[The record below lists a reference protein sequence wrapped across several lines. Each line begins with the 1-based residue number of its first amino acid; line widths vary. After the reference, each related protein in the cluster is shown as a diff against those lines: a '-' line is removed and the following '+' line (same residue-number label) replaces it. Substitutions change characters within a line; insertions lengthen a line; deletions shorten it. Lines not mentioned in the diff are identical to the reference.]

1 MSGLT
6 DARMKLEGKKAFIT
20 GASRGIGRA
29 IALAFAKEGCA
40 LALGARSMDAL
51 TKLAKEIGA
60 EGGTAHPV
68 SIDVSEASSIDDA
81 KAAVD
86 KALGNV
92 HIVVNNAGIAQ
103 SVKVLD
109 MDDDHW
115 QSHLDIN
122 LTGTFRV
129 TRAFLPGVL
138 AEGWGRIINI
148 ASTAG
153 KVGFQY
159 TAAYCA
165 SKHGVI
171 GLTRALAL
179 EMATHNV
186 TVNAICPGFVNTE
199 MTSQAAKNIAAKTGG
214 SEEDAIAWLKKL
226 SPQNRFVEPEEI
238 AAVAVT
244 LASEEARGMT
254 GQAINIDGGAV
265 VY

>member
-1 MSGLT
+1 
-6 DARMKLEGKKAFIT
+6 MKLRDKKAFIT

-29 IALAFAKEGCA
+29 IALAFAKEGA
-40 LALGARSMDAL
+40 SLALGARSMDAL
-51 TKLAKEIGA
+51 SSLAYKIEA
-60 EGGTAHPV
+60 EGGNAVPIQIDV
-68 SIDVSEASSIDDA
+68 GDAGSIDAAQS
-81 KAAVD
+81 AVD
-86 KALGNV
+86 EKLGKV

-103 SVKVLD
+103 SINVLN
-109 MDDDHW
+109 MDDAHW

-129 TRAFLPGVL
+129 TRAFLPGL
-138 AEGWGRIINI
+138 IAQGWGRVINI

-171 GLTRALAL
+171 GFTRALAL
-179 EMATHNV
+179 EMASKSITA
-186 TVNAICPGFVNTE
+186 NAICPGFVNTE
-199 MTSQAAKNIAAKTGG
+199 MTSAAARNIAEKTGG
-214 SEEDAIAWLKKL
+214 SEADALAWLKKV

-238 AAVAVT
+238 AAVAVM
-244 LASEEARGMT
+244 LASEEACGIN
-254 GQAINIDGGAV
+254 GQAINVDGGAV

>member
-1 MSGLT
+1 
-6 DARMKLEGKKAFIT
+6 MKLRDRKAFIT

-29 IALAFAKEGCA
+29 IALAFAREGA
-40 LALGARSMDAL
+40 VLALGARSMDSL
-51 TKLAKEIGA
+51 EKLAAEIEA
-60 EGGTAHPV
+60 DGGKAVPIQ
-68 SIDVSEASSIDDA
+68 IDVGSGNSIADA
-81 KAAVD
+81 QAAVGE
-86 KALGNV
+86 KLGDI
-92 HIVVNNAGIAQ
+92 HIVVNNAGIAR

-109 MDDDHW
+109 MDDEHW

-129 TRAFLPGVL
+129 TRAFLPGLV
-138 AEGWGRIINI
+138 AEGWGRVITI

-153 KVGFQY
+153 KVGFQS

-179 EMATHNV
+179 EMASNNI
-186 TVNAICPGFVNTE
+186 TVNAICPGFVNTD
-199 MTSQAAKNIAAKTGG
+199 MTSEAARNIAQKTGG
-214 SEEDAIAWLKKL
+214 SEADALAWLKKL

-238 AAVAVT
+238 AAVAVM
-244 LASEEARGMT
+244 LASEEARGIT

>member
-1 MSGLT
+1 
-6 DARMKLEGKKAFIT
+6 MKLRGRKAFIT

-29 IALAFAKEGCA
+29 IALAFAKEGA
-40 LALGARSMDAL
+40 ELALGARSLD
-51 TKLAKEIGA
+51 TLAELAGEI
-60 EGGTAHPV
+60 ETDGGSAVPIPV
-68 SIDVSEASSIDDA
+68 DVSDASSIAAA

-86 KALGNV
+86 EKIGNV
-92 HIVVNNAGIAQ
+92 HIIVNNAGIAK

-109 MDDDHW
+109 MDDEHW

-129 TRAFLPGVL
+129 TRAFLPSLV
-138 AEGWGRIINI
+138 AEGWGRVINI

-171 GLTRALAL
+171 GFTRALAL
-179 EMATHNV
+179 EMASTNV
-186 TVNAICPGFVNTE
+186 TVNAICPGFVNTD
-199 MTSQAAKNIAAKTGG
+199 MTSEAVKNIAEKTGG
-214 SEEDAIAWLKKL
+214 SEEDAIKWLKKL
-226 SPQNRFVEPEEI
+226 SPQKRFVEPEEI
-238 AAVAVT
+238 AAVAVM
-244 LASEEARGMT
+244 LASDDARGIT
-254 GQAINIDGGAV
+254 AQALNIDGGAV